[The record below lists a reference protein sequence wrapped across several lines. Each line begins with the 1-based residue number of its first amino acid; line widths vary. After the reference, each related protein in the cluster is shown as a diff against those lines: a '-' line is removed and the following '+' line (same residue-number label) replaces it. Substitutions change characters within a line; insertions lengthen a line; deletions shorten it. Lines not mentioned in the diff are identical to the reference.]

1 MDSLYVLAT
10 LNKTLASANNM
21 VAFIILYL
29 KPLSLLYSSSPF
41 IYLRSLVIMQ
51 PLELSYCVTLPSLSG
66 TLCRGWSVEYCWNS
80 SRLQPPPFLHPK
92 LRSKRRVDV
101 KQSPVLKW

>member
-21 VAFIILYL
+21 VAFIIYL

-41 IYLRSLVIMQ
+41 YNICSRSLVIMQ
-51 PLELSYCVTLPSLSG
+51 SLELSYCVTLPSLSG

-92 LRSKRRVDV
+92 LRSKR
-101 KQSPVLKW
+101 